1 MRQLKLWETPKRS
14 VKALLPE
21 IYSKGFTK
29 KIDSSCRSPWWVGFF
44 FLRHN
49 TEKYFLLPQTLFS
62 ERFSIHLSV
71 RIYSAS
77 ARPLRSVFT
86 SIIKVMLLL
95 PFSPSL
101 LLSFSTD
108 NKFCSPSLCAASH
121 YRRHVPLCAPITA
134 CSHRIRPRVSIHI
147 HIKCLIR
154 EQVPDWLGSRHMSH
168 QSDVV

>member
-1 MRQLKLWETPKRS
+1 MLKLCYQKYIQKVSPKN
-14 VKALLPE
+14 
-21 IYSKGFTK
+21 K
-29 KIDSSCRSPWWVGFF
+29 KNRQQLQVTVVFF

-168 QSDVV
+168 QSDIV